1 MTSNEHKSPG
11 LPQSKMPHVGTTIFT
26 EMSALASEC
35 GALNIAQGFPDLET
49 PPFLRAAVAAAL
61 EAGHNQYAPMAGN
74 RELRRWIAEDY
85 HKESGYNPDTEIT
98 IGAGASSVLFAAMT
112 ALLRPGDEV
121 VVQDPGYDL
130 YIPVAELNHAHV
142 VRVPLLDKDGKMN
155 AQGLAQA
162 VGPRTKLVILNSP
175 HNPTG
180 RLTTAAML
188 DALAEAL
195 DGTDAWLL
203 SDEVYGPMVHD
214 GREAPVPWRHP
225 KLRGRTLV
233 AGSFGKLFHC
243 TGWKIGWVA
252 APAELTAELRKVHQ
266 YDVFSTGAPIQAGL
280 VQYLSTPEAREHL
293 ETVGPIY
300 EAKRDRL
307 LRGLEGTS
315 FTWTPAEGGYF
326 QVVGVRTY
334 LKPGETDCDLA
345 RRWTRENGIATI
357 PMGSFGDSWE
367 PAVRLCFAKED
378 ATLDQAIELL
388 RAIPVERDPAT
399 LRQAPEQKAALANLS
414 ELRVLAVQADLVWQD
429 PEANRQN
436 LTKLVERE
444 LHEHPADLVVLP
456 EMFTTGF
463 AMNPEAAD
471 VLDSNGRSITS
482 AWMLALARQH
492 NVAIAGSVAVQSADG
507 QAFNRMWFATPE
519 GDLHGYDKRHLFT
532 LAGEDKAYEAGTERV
547 ECEWRGWR
555 ILLQICYDLR
565 FPGFVRNNA
574 PHPYDLALYVANW
587 PEPRRDAW
595 RTLLKAR
602 AIENQCFVVGV
613 NRSGTDAN
621 GHRYAGDS
629 LVLNHGGE
637 TLADAG
643 GDGETKELRATL
655 IRADMLAFR
664 RKLPFLNDADRFS
677 VR

>member
-1 MTSNEHKSPG
+1 MKPDTPRLG
-11 LPQSKMPHVGTTIFT
+11 RSKMPHVGTTIFT
-26 EMSALASEC
+26 EMSALATEC

-49 PPFLRAAVAAAL
+49 PPALRAAVAAAL

-74 RELRRWIAEDY
+74 RDLRRWIADSY
-85 HKESGYNPDTEIT
+85 HAGAGYDPDAEIT
-98 IGAGASSVLFAAMT
+98 VGAGASSVLFAAMT
-112 ALLRPGDEV
+112 ALLQPGDEV

-130 YIPVAELNHAHV
+130 YIPVAELNQSHV
-142 VRVPLLDKDGKMN
+142 VRVPLLDENGNMN
-155 AQGLAQA
+155 AEGLAKA
-162 VGPRTKLVILNSP
+162 VGSRTRLVILNSP

-180 RLTTAAML
+180 RVTTAAML
-188 DALAEAL
+188 DALADAM
-195 DGTDAWLL
+195 DGTDVWLL

-280 VQYLSTPEAREHL
+280 VRYLPTPEAQEHL

-326 QVVGVRTY
+326 QVVGVSAY
-334 LKPGETDCDLA
+334 LKPGETDGDLA
-345 RRWTRENGIATI
+345 RRWTMEHGIATI

-378 ATLDQAIELL
+378 ATLDRAIELL
-388 RAIPVERDPAT
+388 RAIPAEREPVP
-399 LRQAPEQKAALANLS
+399 LRRSVSAVPTQPELS

-429 PEANRQN
+429 PEANRQK
-436 LTKLVERE
+436 TEQTVERE
-444 LHEHPADLVVLP
+444 LHEYQADLVVLP

-471 VLDSNGRSITS
+471 VLDSAGQGVTS
-482 AWMLALARQH
+482 EWMLAVARQH
-492 NVAIAGSVAVQSADG
+492 DVAVAGSVAVQTTDG

-519 GDLHGYDKRHLFT
+519 GDLHSYDKRHLFT

-547 ECEWRGWR
+547 EFEWRGWR

-565 FPGFVRNNA
+565 FPGFVRNHG
-574 PHPYDLALYVANW
+574 PQPYDLALYVANW
-587 PEPRRDAW
+587 PEPRREAW

-613 NRSGTDAN
+613 NRSGTDGN

-629 LVLNHGGE
+629 LVLDHAGE
-637 TLADAG
+637 ALADAG
-643 GDGETKELRATL
+643 GDGQPKTLRATL
-655 IRADMLAFR
+655 VREDMQAFR

>member
-1 MTSNEHKSPG
+1 MNLDHASEPG
-11 LPQSKMPHVGTTIFT
+11 LPASKMPNVGTTIFT
-26 EMSALASEC
+26 EMSALAVEC

-49 PPFLRAAVAAAL
+49 PPALRTAVANAI
-61 EAGHNQYAPMAGN
+61 ESGHNQYAPMAGN
-74 RELRRWIAEDY
+74 RDLRRWLAEAY
-85 HKESGYNPDTEIT
+85 HAGAGYNPDTEIT

-112 ALLRPGDEV
+112 ALLQPGDEV

-142 VRVPLLDKDGKMN
+142 VRVPLLDKDGNMN

-162 VGPRTKLVILNSP
+162 VGPRTRLVVLNSP

-180 RLTTAAML
+180 RVTTAAML
-188 DALAEAL
+188 DALANAL

-214 GREAPVPWRHP
+214 GRDAPVPWRHN
-225 KLRGRTLV
+225 KLRNRTVV

-280 VQYLSTPEAREHL
+280 VQYLTTPEAQEHL
-293 ETVGPIY
+293 ETVGPVY
-300 EAKRDRL
+300 ETKRDRL

-326 QVVGVRTY
+326 QVVGVGAY
-334 LKPGETDCDLA
+334 LKPGETDGDLA
-345 RRWTRENGIATI
+345 RRWTREHGIATI

-378 ATLDQAIELL
+378 ATLDRAIELL
-388 RAIPVERDPAT
+388 RAIPAEPHSVPVRPASK
-399 LRQAPEQKAALANLS
+399 QKSVRSDLS
-414 ELRVLAVQADLVWQD
+414 ELRVLAMQADLVWQD
-429 PEANRQN
+429 PEANRQK
-436 LTKLVERE
+436 LTKHVERE
-444 LHEHPADLVVLP
+444 LNKQPADLVVLP
-456 EMFTTGF
+456 KMFTTGF

-471 VLDSNGRSITS
+471 VLDSASQSVTS
-482 AWMLALARQH
+482 EWMLALARQH
-492 NVAIAGSVAVQSADG
+492 DVAIAGSVAVQTEDG
-507 QAFNRMWFATPE
+507 HSFNRMWFATPE
-519 GDLHGYDKRHLFT
+519 GDLHAYDKRHLFT
-532 LAGEDKAYEAGTERV
+532 LAGEDKTYQAGTERV
-547 ECEWRGWR
+547 EVEWRGWR

-565 FPGFVRNNA
+565 FPGFVRNHG

-595 RTLLKAR
+595 RTLLQAR

-613 NRSGTDAN
+613 NRSGTDDN
-621 GHRYAGDS
+621 GHHYAGDS
-629 LVLNHGGE
+629 MIVDHAGQV
-637 TLADAG
+637 LADAG
-643 GDGETKELRATL
+643 GDGKPKALHATL
-655 IRADMLAFR
+655 EKEDMLAFR
-664 RKLPFLNDADRFS
+664 NKLPFLNDADRFG

>member
-1 MTSNEHKSPG
+1 MKPDTPRLG
-11 LPQSKMPHVGTTIFT
+11 RSKMPHVGTTIFT
-26 EMSALASEC
+26 EMSALATEC

-49 PPFLRAAVAAAL
+49 PPALRAAVAAAL

-74 RELRRWIAEDY
+74 RDLRRWIADSY
-85 HKESGYNPDTEIT
+85 HAGAGYDPDAEIT
-98 IGAGASSVLFAAMT
+98 VGAGASSVLFAAMT
-112 ALLRPGDEV
+112 ALLQPGDEV

-130 YIPVAELNHAHV
+130 YIPVAELNQAHV
-142 VRVPLLDKDGKMN
+142 VRVPLLDGDGNMN
-155 AQGLAQA
+155 AEGLAKA
-162 VGPRTKLVILNSP
+162 VGSRTRLVILNSP
-175 HNPTG
+175 HNPSG
-180 RLTTAAML
+180 RVTTAAML
-188 DALAEAL
+188 DALASAM

-243 TGWKIGWVA
+243 TGWKIGWIA

-280 VQYLSTPEAREHL
+280 VRYLPTPEAQEHL

-326 QVVGVRTY
+326 QVVGVSAY
-334 LKPGETDCDLA
+334 LKPGESDGDLA
-345 RRWTRENGIATI
+345 RRWTREHGIATI

-378 ATLDQAIELL
+378 ATLDRAIELL
-388 RAIPVERDPAT
+388 RAIPAEREPVP
-399 LRQAPEQKAALANLS
+399 LHRSVSANPTTSDLS

-429 PEANRQN
+429 PAANRQKMEQ
-436 LTKLVERE
+436 TVERE
-444 LHEHPADLVVLP
+444 LHEYPADLVVLP

-471 VLDSNGRSITS
+471 VLDSAGQCVTS
-482 AWMLALARQH
+482 EWMLALARQH
-492 NVAIAGSVAVQSADG
+492 DVAVAGSVAVQTTDG

-519 GDLHGYDKRHLFT
+519 GDLHSYDKRHLFT

-547 ECEWRGWR
+547 EFEWRGWR

-565 FPGFVRNNA
+565 FPGFVRNHG
-574 PHPYDLALYVANW
+574 PQPYDLALYVANW
-587 PEPRRDAW
+587 PERRREAW

-613 NRSGTDAN
+613 NRSGTDGN

-629 LVLNHGGE
+629 LILDHAGE
-637 TLADAG
+637 ALADAG
-643 GDGETKELRATL
+643 GDGDSKTLRATL
-655 IRADMLAFR
+655 VREDMLAFR
-664 RKLPFLNDADRFS
+664 RKLPFLDDADRFG